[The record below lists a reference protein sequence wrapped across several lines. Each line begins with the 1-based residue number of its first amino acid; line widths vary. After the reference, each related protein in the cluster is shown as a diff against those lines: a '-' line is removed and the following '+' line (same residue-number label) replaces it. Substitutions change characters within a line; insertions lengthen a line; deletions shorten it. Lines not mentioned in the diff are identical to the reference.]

1 MNEIREKIAELRQ
14 LDRTLL
20 EERLRGFDEQT
31 LRVMVGDLLEL
42 ARVQA
47 SRDGRSVSSTSVPR
61 HEFRRLPRGGD
72 SDLFSRV
79 LLLRL
84 RSLPVPVIPPKRVR
98 RRRG

>member
-1 MNEIREKIAELRQ
+1 MNEIRETIAELQQ

-20 EERLRGFDEQT
+20 EERLRGLDEQT
-31 LRVMVGDLLEL
+31 LRVMVGDLLDL

-47 SRDGRSVSSTSVPR
+47 SGDGRSVSSTSVRR
-61 HEFRRLPRGGD
+61 HEFRRLLRGDD

-79 LLLRL
+79 LLMRT